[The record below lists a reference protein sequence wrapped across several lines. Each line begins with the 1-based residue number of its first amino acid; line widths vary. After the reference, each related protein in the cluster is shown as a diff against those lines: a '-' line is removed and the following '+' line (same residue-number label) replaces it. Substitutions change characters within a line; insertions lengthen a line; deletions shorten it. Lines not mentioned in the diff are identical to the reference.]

1 MYGISR
7 PGIPPSW
14 STFMALRQY
23 TIIIIFFFSGVAKRV
38 KALEGVSGGGFWV
51 VESVSGVQV
60 FDGR

>member
-23 TIIIIFFFSGVAKRV
+23 TIIIIFFFSGGAKRV
-38 KALEGVSGGGFWV
+38 KALEGVLGRWLRV
-51 VESVSGVQV
+51 VESAFGVQV
-60 FDGR
+60 FDTR